1 MPTYMYKAVNKSGL
15 VVRNRVESA
24 SRQGLI
30 KMLKN
35 NHLMPIEI
43 QQVSYISKRTPK
55 KQKKNIT
62 NIQEIMKNVN
72 TTQIGVKS
80 KTQTVKEKINL
91 YFAKTEKITQ
101 RDLVVFTQNFYLL
114 KKANFNNIHALNT
127 IIESTENITFR
138 GILEDILAGLE
149 AGENMYTTM
158 EYYSNVF
165 PYIYINM
172 IKVGELSGSLTNSL
186 EQAVKYL
193 DDTEALN
200 KNSLTNSLE
209 QAVKYLDDTE
219 ALNKKLRGI
228 LIPNIIQFVLLL
240 VMLVVGT
247 LFAIPAIQGIFDEL
261 GTDETLP
268 AITLWFADFVDMA
281 IQYWYIPT
289 LIIIGIVAVILFYIN
304 TPKGKYNF
312 HYFKYKMPIFGELI
326 FALDFSRF
334 LKAMLLNLQNGMR
347 IQDAI
352 DVSKNVI
359 KNYVLLSIIETSL
372 NNILIGGSWVE
383 PFEKSGLAKPM
394 ITEMLKIGMQTDL
407 TEMMEKLVEYME
419 IDIDNIM
426 NKIMKALPQVVYA
439 IVGAVLIFFVL
450 VVLVPCIQV
459 YMGNF
464 LFSAYDV

>member
-1 MPTYMYKAVNKSGL
+1 MPTYMYRAVTKTGL
-15 VVRNRVESA
+15 VVRNKVETT

-35 NHLMPIEI
+35 NNLMPIDIEQI
-43 QQVSYISKRTPK
+43 SYRSNRTPK

-62 NIQEIMKNVN
+62 DIQEIMKNVN

-80 KTQTVKEKINL
+80 RTQTTKEKINL

-127 IIESTENITFR
+127 IIEGTENISFK

-165 PYIYINM
+165 PYIYVNM

-193 DDTEALN
+193 DDTESLN
-200 KNSLTNSLE
+200 R
-209 QAVKYLDDTE
+209 
-219 ALNKKLRGI
+219 KLKGI
-228 LIPNIIQFVLLL
+228 LIPNIIQFVLLI
-240 VMLVVGT
+240 VMLFVGT

-261 GTDETLP
+261 GTEETLP
-268 AITLWFADFVDMA
+268 AVTLWFADFVDKL

-289 LIIIGIVAVILFYIN
+289 FIILAVVGLIVFYVH

-326 FALDFSRF
+326 FALDFSR
-334 LKAMLLNLQNGMR
+334 LMKAMLLNLKNGMR
-347 IQDAI
+347 IQEAI
-352 DVSKNVI
+352 EVSKNVVQ
-359 KNYVLLSIIETSL
+359 NYVMLSIIETSI
-372 NNILIGGSWVE
+372 NNILIGSSWVE

-407 TEMMEKLVEYME
+407 TEMMEKLVEYMQ

-439 IVGAVLIFFVL
+439 IVGVVLIFFVL

-464 LFSAYDV
+464 LFSAYGV

>member
-1 MPTYMYKAVNKSGL
+1 MPTYMYKAVTKTGL
-15 VVRNRVESA
+15 IVRNRVESP
-24 SRQGLI
+24 SRQTLI
-30 KMLKN
+30 KTLKN
-35 NHLMPIEI
+35 NDLMPIDIE
-43 QQVSYISKRTPK
+43 QLKYAERK
-55 KQKKNIT
+55 KKVKKKNISD
-62 NIQEIMKNVN
+62 IEEIMKNVN
-72 TTQIGVKS
+72 TTQVNRPNKQL
-80 KTQTVKEKINL
+80 TTKEKINL
-91 YFAKTEKITQ
+91 YLAKTEKITP

-127 IIESTENITFR
+127 IIQSTENVLFR
-138 GILEDILAGLE
+138 GILEDILAGVE

-186 EQAVKYL
+186 QQAVKYL
-193 DDTEALN
+193 DE
-200 KNSLTNSLE
+200 TNSL
-209 QAVKYLDDTE
+209 
-219 ALNKKLRGI
+219 NKKIKSI
-228 LIPNIIQFVLLL
+228 LIPNIVQFVLLL

-247 LFAIPAIQGIFDEL
+247 LVAVPAIQGVFDEL
-261 GTDETLP
+261 GTDEELP
-268 AITLWFADFVDMA
+268 AVTLWFSDFLDLAMA
-281 IQYWYIPT
+281 YWYIPT
-289 LIIIGIVAVILFYIN
+289 GIILLIVGAIVFYIN

-312 HYFKYKMPIFGELI
+312 DYFKYKCPIFGELI
-326 FALDFSRF
+326 YALDFSR
-334 LKAMLLNLQNGMR
+334 LMKAMLLNLKNGMR

-352 DVSKNVI
+352 EVSKNVI
-359 KNYVLLSIIETSL
+359 QNYVMLSIIETSI
-372 NNILIGGSWVE
+372 NNILIGESWIE
-383 PFEKSGLAKPM
+383 PFEKAGLSKPM
-394 ITEMLKIGMQTDL
+394 TTEMLKIGMQTDL

-464 LFSAYDV
+464 LFDAYGV